1 MVVLKER
8 RITNEIPPSTLLQVW
23 SPFHSPSSFNTSL
36 YPTIERDNHTFSP
49 SCRPL
54 ISKIKKA
61 NDNGNSMIRSIAVKG
76 IFTVRSKLKDTER
89 KNNGIN
95 IFFVSKF
102 IASNKEYIYSVI
114 FSFGVFQLTPHCKN
128 NG

>member
-1 MVVLKER
+1 MVVVKER

-54 ISKIKKA
+54 ISKIKTA
-61 NDNGNSMIRSIAVKG
+61 NDNGKSMLRSIAVKG
-76 IFTVRSKLKDTER
+76 TFTERSKMEDTER
-89 KNNGIN
+89 KTDGII
-95 IFFVSKF
+95 IFFASKF
-102 IASNKEYIYSVI
+102 IASNKTMYNNFTRTSTSVN
-114 FSFGVFQLTPHCKN
+114 QLFRRA
-128 NG
+128 